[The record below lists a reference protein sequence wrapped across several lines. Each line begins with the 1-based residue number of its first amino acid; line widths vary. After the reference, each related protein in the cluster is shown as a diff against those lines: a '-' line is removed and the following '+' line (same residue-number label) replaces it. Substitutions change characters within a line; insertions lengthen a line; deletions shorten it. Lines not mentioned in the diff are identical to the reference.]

1 MNPRQLIGL
10 AGAGTLLV
18 GVFSPLISM
27 PFMGTINY
35 FNNGKGDG
43 TLVLVL
49 AAISVALVLARQFK
63 WLWLTG
69 LGSLGV
75 TAMSFFNFQRSMSE
89 MQQKMND
96 QLAGN
101 PFRGFADIAMQSV
114 QLQWGWALL
123 VLGAGLL
130 LASAGMKE
138 EVSVI
143 REK

>member
-1 MNPRQLIGL
+1 MNPRQLTGL

-35 FNNGKGDG
+35 FHNGKGDG

-49 AAISVALVLARQFK
+49 VAISVALVLARQFK

-69 LGSLGV
+69 LGSLGII
-75 TAMSFFNFQRSMSE
+75 AMSFFSFQRSMSE

-101 PFRGFADIAMQSV
+101 PFRGFADMAMQSV

-130 LASAGMKE
+130 LAGAGMNETHK
-138 EVSVI
+138 VDRDV
-143 REK
+143 